1 MASSRRRI
9 RPDLIERLQQT
20 PYRFEFFQA
29 VKLLTATTEMQAGT
43 SAADELQRALQKA
56 VRFRTVNSLAF
67 PASELQK
74 LVYTTAENENEPL
87 PPPDL
92 LLNFMGL
99 TGPQGV
105 LPSHYTELLQE
116 RAQLHRDPTSAA
128 FFDLFHHRI
137 LSLFYA
143 AWDKYRF
150 YLRLE
155 RGDRESFTR
164 NLLDLVGMGSE
175 SLRKSLGTETGGMP
189 EDVLAYYAG
198 LLGQKPIS
206 ASAMANMLQDY
217 FSTPF
222 RVSQF
227 QGQWIVVGKED
238 QSQLGKQGCELGNT
252 AFLGNRA
259 WDQQTKFRLVAGPM
273 NLALFQQFMPG
284 QSAHGALKKMVDFC
298 VGSGLDY
305 DLQLIL
311 DRSDVQPAQLSGKSE
326 LAGTRLGWMGW
337 LQSQPPAAH
346 ASEVVVSMLQAAA

>member
-1 MASSRRRI
+1 MASPRRRI
-9 RPDLIERLQQT
+9 RSDLIQRLDQA

-29 VKLLTATTEMQAGT
+29 VKLLTAATDVQT
-43 SAADELQRALQKA
+43 SASSADELQRKLMKA
-56 VRFRTVNSLAF
+56 VRFRSVNSLAF

-74 LVYTTAENENEPL
+74 LIRFPADEENKVP

-105 LPSHYTELLQE
+105 LPAHYTELLQE
-116 RAQLHRDPTSAA
+116 RSLLHRDHTAGA
-128 FFDLFHHRI
+128 FFDLFHQRI

-150 YLRLE
+150 YLRFE

-175 SLRKSLGTETGGMP
+175 SLRKSLGTDTGGMP
-189 EDVLAYYAG
+189 EDVLVYYAG

-217 FSTPF
+217 FATPF
-222 RVSQF
+222 SVSQF
-227 QGQWIVVGKED
+227 QGQWILVNKAD
-238 QSQLGKQGCELGNT
+238 QTQLGQLGCELGET
-252 AFLGNRA
+252 AFLGDRM

-273 NLALFQQFMPG
+273 KLEIFQQFMPG
-284 QSAHGALKKMVDFC
+284 QNAHSALRKMVDFC

-311 DRSDVQPAQLSGKSE
+311 DRSDIQPAQLSGKSE
-326 LAGTRLGWMGW
+326 LQGTRLGWMGW

-346 ASEVVVSMLQAAA
+346 ASEVVVSMQAA

>member
-1 MASSRRRI
+1 MASSHRRI
-9 RPDLIERLQQT
+9 RSDLIERLDQE

-29 VKLLTATTEMQAGT
+29 VKLLTAATEVQTGA
-43 SAADELQRALQKA
+43 SNADDLQRKLQKA
-56 VRFRTVNSLAF
+56 VRFRPVNSLAF

-74 LVYTTAENENEPL
+74 LIRFPVGTEDEPS

-116 RAQLHRDPTSAA
+116 RSLLHRDHTAAA

-150 YLRLE
+150 YLRFE

-189 EDVLAYYAG
+189 EDVLVYYAG
-198 LLGQKPIS
+198 LLGQKPVS
-206 ASAMANMLQDY
+206 PSAMANVLQDY
-217 FSTPF
+217 FGTPF
-222 RVSQF
+222 RVAQF
-227 QGQWIVVGKED
+227 QGQWILVNNED
-238 QSQLGKQGCELGNT
+238 QSQFGQYGCELGDT
-252 AFLGNRA
+252 AFLGNRM
-259 WDQQTKFRLVAGPM
+259 WD
-273 NLALFQQFMPG
+273 
-284 QSAHGALKKMVDFC
+284 
-298 VGSGLDY
+298 
-305 DLQLIL
+305 
-311 DRSDVQPAQLSGKSE
+311 
-326 LAGTRLGWMGW
+326 
-337 LQSQPPAAH
+337 
-346 ASEVVVSMLQAAA
+346 